1 MITIKNYISMIY
13 DDFREYIDQNVN
25 LCMLKT
31 LNYQAGQK
39 PDYSDIHIQ
48 QLYLLRYVFSY
59 AFEYKSMFDTLF
71 AREKFKDSIEVAS
84 IGCGNMIDYWG
95 LVEAL
100 GEIGSG
106 ECYIKYRGIDTID
119 WNYKIEA
126 REKDEVKFTKVNA
139 ATIFQKTSTLI
150 SNVYIFPKSISEFS
164 NEEFQDICESF
175 RKKEIQR
182 DRIHMPDYTAMGDVL
197 KNVASEGRFPG
208 KDVVT
213 WLRLVMDTTDKIKVQ
228 AELDI
233 VIPHIDVNAEYT
245 KANVMGLF
253 KGITTKKEVVRY
265 VFENTGIMLYA
276 YLRGEEERREYLS
289 GNIDI
294 NYFDYDD
301 THAKYSVGE
310 IGNGMKYTIERASVV
325 REIQAVEGSKLI
337 FKKVLPLM
345 GVEFV
350 RYGML
355 TVVPFPFKYLREYIV
370 KEEKSV

>member
-182 DRIHMPDYTAMGDVL
+182 DRIHILISLRSDQGSMDRDMERSEKIISAIKQNGFITEDNATTFIHYKDEDRGIKKIDYKFEYPNEA
-197 KNVASEGRFPG
+197 
-208 KDVVT
+208 
-213 WLRLVMDTTDKIKVQ
+213 I
-228 AELDI
+228 ELLTSL
-233 VIPHIDVNAEYT
+233 NTECST
-245 KANVMGLF
+245 KAMDDGDSH
-253 KGITTKKEVVRY
+253 GY
-265 VFENTGIMLYA
+265 D
-276 YLRGEEERREYLS
+276 LR
-289 GNIDI
+289 
-294 NYFDYDD
+294 
-301 THAKYSVGE
+301 
-310 IGNGMKYTIERASVV
+310 TIEHRYFF
-325 REIQAVEGSKLI
+325 VEKFYETD
-337 FKKVLPLM
+337 FKKVTPRAPM
-345 GVEFV
+345 GTRIFDLTQILGTDDIPSTDQLAE
-350 RYGML
+350 ML
-355 TVVPFPFKYLREYIV
+355 KNETWT
-370 KEEKSV
+370 

>member
-126 REKDEVKFTKVNA
+126 RESMCRYKFEKDNR
-139 ATIFQKTSTLI
+139 
-150 SNVYIFPKSISEFS
+150 
-164 NEEFQDICESF
+164 C
-175 RKKEIQR
+175 
-182 DRIHMPDYTAMGDVL
+182 GDFFDC
-197 KNVASEGRFPG
+197 R
-208 KDVVT
+208 
-213 WLRLVMDTTDKIKVQ
+213 
-228 AELDI
+228 
-233 VIPHIDVNAEYT
+233 
-245 KANVMGLF
+245 
-253 KGITTKKEVVRY
+253 RY
-265 VFENTGIMLYA
+265 VINAFCYEPSDWSYYDAFASICRLYA
-276 YLRGEEERREYLS
+276 LYL
-289 GNIDI
+289 
-294 NYFDYDD
+294 
-301 THAKYSVGE
+301 
-310 IGNGMKYTIERASVV
+310 
-325 REIQAVEGSKLI
+325 
-337 FKKVLPLM
+337 
-345 GVEFV
+345 
-350 RYGML
+350 
-355 TVVPFPFKYLREYIV
+355 
-370 KEEKSV
+370 